1 MNKFAVSTIVVSTFF
16 VSSISYAKLSSSN
29 STLLGKA
36 KAVLLSS
43 SDSTLLGKAK
53 AVFSPLPDRMKDSKD
68 NKTSVDKI
76 KLGKTLFFEK
86 KLSLNNSM
94 SCNTCHNLKT
104 YGVDNQA
111 TSLGVKGQRG
121 GRNSP
126 TVYNAGL
133 HIAQFWDG
141 RAKDLEAQAGGP
153 ILNPVEMAM
162 PDEATVLKRLEAD
175 SKYKEMFKK
184 AFPSEKKPISYL
196 NLTKAI
202 ADFEKTLVTPSKFD
216 KFLKG
221 NVNALNKDEKKGLKT
236 FMEKGCTT
244 CHSGVT
250 VGGQMYQKFGMVKPY
265 KNAKDLGKFELT
277 KDEADKFVFKVPSLR
292 NIAKTAPYF
301 HDGKAKTLSEA
312 VNTMGETQL
321 GIKLS
326 KKENKEIVAFLNS
339 LTGEIKKEFK

>member
-1 MNKFAVSTIVVSTFF
+1 MNKFAISTIVVSTFF
-16 VSSISYAKLSSSN
+16 VSGISYAKLN
-29 STLLGKA
+29 NADKDLLEKA
-36 KAVLLSS
+36 KAIFL
-43 SDSTLLGKAK
+43 
-53 AVFSPLPDRMKDSKD
+53 PLPDRIKDSKE
-68 NKTSVDKI
+68 NKTSVDKLA
-76 KLGKTLFFEK
+76 LGKALFFEK

-104 YGVDNQA
+104 YGVDNQP

-162 PDEATVLKRLEAD
+162 PDEKTVLKRLSDD

-184 AFPSEKKPISYL
+184 AFPSEKEPISYP

-221 NVNALNKDEKKGLKT
+221 NTNALSKAEKKGLKT
-236 FMEKGCTT
+236 FMEKGCAT
-244 CHSGVT
+244 CHTGVT

-265 KNAKDLGKFELT
+265 QNAKDLGKFELT

-301 HDGKAKTLSEA
+301 HDGKVKTLPEA
-312 VNTMGETQL
+312 VKTMGETQL

-326 KKENKEIVAFLNS
+326 AQETKEIVTFLNS
-339 LTGEIKKEFK
+339 LTGELKN

>member
-1 MNKFAVSTIVVSTFF
+1 MKKITIFSLLVGISFI
-16 VSSISYAKLSSSN
+16 SNISYAKVN
-29 STLLGKA
+29 SEDKILLEKA
-36 KAVLLSS
+36 KSY
-43 SDSTLLGKAK
+43 
-53 AVFSPLPDRMKDSKD
+53 FSPLPNRVTDSKE
-68 NKTSVDKI
+68 NKTSIDKI
-76 KLGKTLFFEK
+76 NLGKALFFEK

-104 YGVDNQA
+104 YGVDNQE

-133 HIAQFWDG
+133 HLSQFWDG

-153 ILNPVEMAM
+153 ILNPVEMSM
-162 PDEATVLKRLEAD
+162 PDEKTVLKRLEDD
-175 SKYKEMFKK
+175 SKYKDMFKK
-184 AFPSEKKPISYL
+184 AFPNEKQPISYL
-196 NLTKAI
+196 NLSKSI

-221 NVNALNKDEKKGLKT
+221 NVASLNKDEKKGLRT
-236 FMEKGCTT
+236 FMEKGCIS
-244 CHSGVT
+244 CHNGVA
-250 VGGQMYQKFGMVKPY
+250 VGGQMYQKFGLVKPY
-265 KNAKDLGKFELT
+265 KNAKDLGRFDLT
-277 KDEADKFVFKVPSLR
+277 KNEADKFVFKVPSLR

-301 HDGKAKTLSEA
+301 HDGKVKTLSEA
-312 VNTMGETQL
+312 VTTMGETQL

-326 KKENKEIVAFLNS
+326 KEENKAIVDFLNS